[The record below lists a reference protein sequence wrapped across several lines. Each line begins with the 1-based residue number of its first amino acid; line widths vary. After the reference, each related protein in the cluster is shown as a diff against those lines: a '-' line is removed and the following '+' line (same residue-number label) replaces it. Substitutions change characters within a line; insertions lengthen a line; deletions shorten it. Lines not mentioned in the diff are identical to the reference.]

1 MQNINIKGL
10 HIEVTDALR
19 QYVNSK
25 LASLS
30 KFIPHTAHVRV
41 EIGRPSAHH
50 KSGSDI
56 YMAEIET
63 DWNGQTYYIQVA
75 DADQYAAIDRA
86 RDEITEMI
94 KAGRGKKQALWK
106 RGQSMMKD
114 AMKWDF
120 VTPIKN
126 LPKKL
131 RGKLWKN
138 ADEV

>member
-19 QYVNSK
+19 QYVNAK

-50 KSGSDI
+50 KSGTDI

-63 DWNGQTYYIQVA
+63 DWAGQTYYISVTE
-75 DADQYAAIDRA
+75 ADQYAAIDRA
-86 RDEITEMI
+86 RDEIVEMI
-94 KAGRGKKQALWK
+94 KSGKGKKQALWK
-106 RGQSMMKD
+106 RGRTIMKD

-131 RGKLWKN
+131 RSKFSRS
-138 ADEV
+138 DEE